1 MPVTSKR
8 HVSLVENLIVLLA
21 LVLLMGCGGE
31 DPKDDPK
38 KQGDETAKEET
49 ESKGRE
55 TENSEGADGK
65 AKEAG
70 KTKPG
75 QDSVADQKRKT
86 PHRGRRGRRSKR
98 PETPMQIWAEL
109 MEGNKR
115 FMSGHPSEHDSVKD
129 REAAAEDKPPR
140 AVILTCSD
148 SAMSPELIF
157 DKGFGSL
164 FVVRT
169 PGHVADGP
177 SLGGIEYAVERLRSK
192 LIVVLGHDQC
202 GAVSLAVSGYL
213 MPTPNLM
220 AIVSGIKPALEKY
233 EGAAKGERLVGLG
246 VSSNVRRVA
255 EKIHESPIIQR
266 AMDNGKLKI
275 IRAVF
280 NRPTGSVSPLR

>member
-8 HVSLVENLIVLLA
+8 YVSLVENLVVSLA
-21 LVLLMGCGGE
+21 LVLLLGCGGE
-31 DPKDDPK
+31 DPKSDPK
-38 KQGDETAKEET
+38 EGDEAAKEET
-49 ESKGRE
+49 KSKGEE
-55 TENSEGADGK
+55 TEQGKGAEGK

-70 KTKPG
+70 KEKP
-75 QDSVADQKRKT
+75 DSHAVADPKKKK
-86 PHRGRRGRRSKR
+86 PVRGRRGRRSRK

-115 FMSGHPSEHDSVKD
+115 FASGHPGGHDHVKD
-129 REAAAEDKPPR
+129 RKAAAEDKPPR

-169 PGHVADGP
+169 PGHMADGS

-202 GAVSLAVSGYL
+202 GAVSLAATGYL

-220 AIVSGIKPALEKY
+220 AIVTAIKPALEKY

-255 EKIHESPIIQR
+255 EEIHESPIIQR
-266 AMDNGKLKI
+266 AIGNGKLKI

-280 NRPTGSVSPLR
+280 HRQTGNVSPLR